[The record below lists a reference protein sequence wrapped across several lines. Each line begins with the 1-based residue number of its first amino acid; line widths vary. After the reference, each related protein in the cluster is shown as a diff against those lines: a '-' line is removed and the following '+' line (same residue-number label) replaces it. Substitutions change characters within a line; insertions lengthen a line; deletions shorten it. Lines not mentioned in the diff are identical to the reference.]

1 MSRHEWLLAGAVVA
15 SLVLAGPAR
24 ANDVWELSGENN
36 TDDDSETWN
45 QLLHGMKQTH
55 DAQGTGAS
63 GTVADFDWIRVATRV
78 RHSYEVRTSGSP
90 MTQSGGECPNCGQL
104 QRVLANGTVLQTA
117 VGPDGTINGSVGVTH
132 MALRWFGSANQQEY
146 VRVRG
151 LDGFSTTPNDT
162 YDVEFF
168 DTTYFGPRFN
178 QTGSQTTVIFVQ
190 NANHDV
196 ASSPITGFAYF
207 YNAAGSLLD
216 VAVLNVPVDGFQVIR
231 TSEMPQLAGQSGAVT
246 IAHDGGYGALA
257 AKAVALEP
265 ATGFSFDTPF
275 TPIPR

>member
-1 MSRHEWLLAGAVVA
+1 MSKQVWLLAGA
-15 SLVLAGPAR
+15 LVTGLTLAGPAS

-36 TDDDSETWN
+36 TDDTSSTWN
-45 QLLHGMKQTH
+45 VLLHGMKQTH

-63 GTVADFDWIRVATRV
+63 GTVADYDWMRVPTRI

-90 MTQSGGECPNCGQL
+90 MTQSGGSCSACGQL
-104 QRVLANGTVLQTA
+104 QRVDSTGAVLQTA
-117 VGPDGTINGSVGVTH
+117 ISPTGIVGGVGVGH
-132 MALRWFGSANQQEY
+132 MALRWFGTANQQEF

-151 LDGFSTTPNDT
+151 LDGFPTTPNDI
-162 YDVEFF
+162 YDIEFF

-178 QTGSQTTVIFVQ
+178 QSGTQTTVIFVQ

-196 ASSPITGFAYF
+196 ATGSITGTVYF
-207 YNAAGSLLD
+207 YGPTGSLLD
-216 VAVLNVPVDGFQVIR
+216 AAVLNVPADGVQIIR
-231 TSEMPQLAGQSGAVT
+231 TSEMPQLAGLSGVVT
-246 IAHDGGYGALA
+246 IAHNGGYGALA

-265 ATGFSFDTPF
+265 ATGFTFDTPF